1 MDVQT
6 IQKIPQQQKLETIF
20 LVDIQCQKFGDTL
33 YRGKDCLKDCTSLR
47 EHAKNV
53 TDFEKKKCLPLIKEG
68 LKSYEDAKVCYI
80 CGKRISIKLSKSIN
94 HRKVRD
100 YCHYTGKYKGAAHSI
115 CNLKFNVPNEIPV
128 ISHNGSNCDYHF
140 IFKELVN
147 EFDGPLENLPENTE
161 KYKTFSVSV
170 EKEFTKIDGN
180 KKCCNYFLQN
190 KIY

>member
-6 IQKIPQQQKLETIF
+6 IQKIPQQQKLESIF

-33 YRGKDCLKDCTSLR
+33 YHGKDCLKNCTSLR

-53 TDFEKKKCLPLIKEG
+53 
-68 LKSYEDAKVCYI
+68 KVCYI

-115 CNLKFNVPNEIPV
+115 CNLKFNVPNKIPV

-147 EFDGPLENLPENTE
+147 EFDGPLEYLRENTE

-190 KIY
+190 KIYW